1 MKNLLATLGIIIL
14 STGCTSMLPSKHTT
28 THGQWTDYTQLH
40 TIIHDVRAGLTL
52 DGVKSLGID
61 VDKTKNVE
69 VLTHLDVARRFGLI
83 GLKDDSLKVP
93 EGVQAMVNAAER
105 GRGYEL
111 TVESTVEAREGS
123 FWKDFLQF
131 KRITRTTGWK
141 FSVLFITVDDKIVY
155 VLHKG
160 NPNINSITIEKNPLG
175 PFQSLNGYVLVDVL
189 EEFIK

>member
-1 MKNLLATLGIIIL
+1 VKNLLAAIGIIIL
-14 STGCTSMLPSKHTT
+14 STGCSSMLPTKHTT
-28 THGQWTDYTQLH
+28 THAQWDNYSQLH
-40 TIIHDVRAGLTL
+40 TIIHNVRAGLTL
-52 DGVKSLGID
+52 EDVKSLGID
-61 VDKTKNVE
+61 VDKTKNIE

-111 TVESTVEAREGS
+111 TVQSTVEVREGS

-141 FSVLFITVDDKIVY
+141 FSVLLITVDNKIVY

-160 NPNINSITIEKNPLG
+160 NPNINSLTIEKNPLG

-189 EEFIK
+189 EDVIK